1 MDLPR
6 NEERMSMFRVVSA
19 AVLAVTMVAAAVP
32 ARADWRYDEE
42 WRWRH
47 HPPHYHP
54 YPREVIMVYPSPPV
68 VYAPAP
74 RVVYMEQPPVQAV
87 PTSPPYT
94 DPAGRYC
101 REYQTTVTVGGT
113 GQPGF
118 GTACLMPDGQWR
130 IVR

>member
-1 MDLPR
+1 
-6 NEERMSMFRVVSA
+6 MFRVASTA
-19 AVLAVTMVAAAVP
+19 ALALVLASLSVG
-32 ARADWRYDEE
+32 ARADWRYGDD

-47 HPPHYHP
+47 HPHSY
-54 YPREVIMVYPSPPV
+54 YGSPRVIMVYPAPPPV

-74 RVVYMEQPPVQAV
+74 PVVYVNPSPVEAI

-94 DPAGRYC
+94 DPSGRYC
-101 REYQTTVTVGGT
+101 REYQTTVRVDGAS
-113 GQPGF
+113 QPAY